1 MFNVGSLMWENV
13 DGRLLLRDCCWEIND
28 GSLPSSYF
36 IEFVIRKLLLGDY
49 FRKIVIERMVLR
61 VCCREIVWSLLWRDW
76 CLEFNVKPG
85 SILTKNSAISR
96 GTAWTRRL
104 RFVLRLWL
112 QYKSVKNK
120 QLWVICILKS
130 IFLSLPILNL
140 ISNSIIVL
148 SLMCWK
154 SHMVKLQN

>member
-1 MFNVGSLMWENV
+1 MWENV
-13 DGRLLLRDCCWEIND
+13 DGILLLRDCCWEIND

-36 IEFVIRKLLLGDY
+36 IVCYQE
-49 FRKIVIERMVLR
+49 IVVGRLFSKD
-61 VCCREIVWSLLWRDW
+61 CHREIVVWSLLWRDW
-76 CLEFNVKPG
+76 CLEFNVKRG
-85 SILTKNSAISR
+85 SILAKHSAISH

-120 QLWVICILKS
+120 QLWVIRILKS
-130 IFLSLPILNL
+130 IFLSLSILNL